1 MNFSELPGDGMQHR
15 KILIVDDEPIA
26 RDNLDHILKKDGY
39 TTLLAE
45 DGQQAIDIL
54 RQEEVDLVLT
64 DLRMKGRDGMA
75 VLADTK
81 KLWPAT
87 EVVVI
92 TGYASVDTAVEAMR
106 QGAYHYIA
114 KPFKIDELRLIVEK
128 ALEKT
133 ILRQEV
139 YSLRQKVYDR
149 TGATRIIGQS
159 PKMQT
164 LRETITQVAQLDC
177 NVLIQG
183 ETGTGKELVAKT
195 IHELSPR
202 AEKRF
207 MAFNCGAFTE
217 ELITSEL
224 FGHERGAF
232 TGADKVKKGLL
243 ELAQGGTVFFDEVGE
258 LPLPMQVKLLR
269 VLQERTLIRVGG
281 SEEIPIDIRVLAATN
296 KDLKREAEEG
306 AFRTDLFYRL
316 DVLTINVPSLVE
328 RREDIPLLANHFLA
342 KHTRPGRVAPHVSP
356 EAARRL
362 MIYEYPGNIRELE
375 NIVQRILIHC
385 DGEIVEPHHLVD
397 DLREIAAVA
406 VRDPRQH
413 WPSLNEHEKQYILEV
428 LDEVEGNKSL
438 AAKILGID
446 RVSLWRKIKRY
457 GLEHPDT

>member
-1 MNFSELPGDGMQHR
+1 MNQR

-39 TTLLAE
+39 QTLLAE
-45 DGQQAIDIL
+45 NGQQAIDIL
-54 RQEEVDLVLT
+54 KLEDVDLVLT

-75 VLADTK
+75 VLTETK
-81 KLWPAT
+81 KLRPAT

-92 TGYASVDTAVEAMR
+92 TGYASVDTAVAAMR
-106 QGAYHYIA
+106 GGAYHYIA

-133 ILRQEV
+133 LLRQEV
-139 YSLRQKVYDR
+139 HSLREKIYDR
-149 TGATRIIGQS
+149 PGATRIVGQS

-183 ETGTGKELVAKT
+183 ETGTGKELVART

-202 AEKRF
+202 ADKRF

-217 ELITSEL
+217 DLVTNEL

-243 ELAQGGTVFFDEVGE
+243 EWVEGGTVFFDEVGE
-258 LPLPMQVKLLR
+258 LPLSMQVKLLR

-296 KDLKREAEEG
+296 KDLKREVEEG

-316 DVLTINVPSLVE
+316 DVLSINVPSLVE
-328 RREDIPLLANHFLA
+328 RKEDIPLLANHFLA
-342 KHTRPGRVAPHVSP
+342 KHTRPGGIAPQLSA
-356 EAARRL
+356 EAAQRL
-362 MIYEYPGNIRELE
+362 MVYQYPGNIRELE
-375 NIVQRILIHC
+375 NIVQRILLHC
-385 DGEIVEPHHLVD
+385 DGEIVEPQHLLA
-397 DLREIAAVA
+397 DLRDATAVA
-406 VRDPRQH
+406 VRGNRQD
-413 WPSLNEHEKQYILEV
+413 WPSLSEHERQYIVEV

-438 AAKILGID
+438 AARILGID

-457 GLEHPDT
+457 GLENPDT